1 MNNEM
6 PVIAGVIMSVVCFC
20 FGFFMGNA
28 ECQNKA
34 IEELSKHCVVECG
47 RCGGINRVI
56 PQDCIGKTEMV
67 NALEQKEE
75 NKNEY

>member
-6 PVIAGVIMSVVCFC
+6 PVIVGVIMSVACFC
-20 FGFFMGNA
+20 FGFFMGYA
-28 ECQNKA
+28 EGQNKA

-56 PQDCIGKTEMV
+56 PQDCVGKTEMV
-67 NALEQKEE
+67 DAW
-75 NKNEY
+75 NKRS